1 MEQNVYRSELN
12 RVELTAEGKA
22 ALTDALMGEGTAPRR
37 ARRGYW
43 TRRGVAAALAAVL
56 LVGTAAAVTV
66 SLWDEYFGPLDPGQR
81 EVVEQ
86 LGKALPPAVTCNG
99 ATMTPLDAFGAEGV
113 LYLLLEVEAPA
124 GTVLPVLDEE
134 EAVYW
139 LSGGVEPDVRARLE
153 TSDGYETEDLSYS
166 LDVTCLE
173 DDDPTDNQIT
183 MAVNI
188 SADQDL
194 AGLTLQIPGLWKWDT
209 DNTFTPIFT
218 GEFAFPISEDLGKG
232 SAMTLDVDGVTTETA
247 WGPVTLKSLELS
259 SLGIRWSY
267 RIDEDTAQAVRQ
279 AEDEMRE
286 SEQSAVVVQS
296 EDGSETPV
304 ETSILVSPQM
314 TLVMKD
320 GTQVSISNG
329 FMEPEG
335 ELWTCSNAFKAPVD
349 LSQAAYLLWGDTKV
363 PLN

>member
-12 RVELTAEGKA
+12 RVELTAAGKA
-22 ALTDALMGEGTAPRR
+22 AMTDALMGEGTAPRR

-86 LGKALPPAVTCNG
+86 MGKTLPPAVTCNG

-139 LSGGVEPDVRARLE
+139 LSGGVEPDVRAKLE
-153 TSDGYETEDLSYS
+153 TSDGHETEDLSYS

-173 DDDPTDNQIT
+173 DDDPTDNQIM

-194 AGLTLQIPGLWKWDT
+194 AGLTLQIPGLWKWGT

-232 SAMTLDVDGVTTETA
+232 SAMTLDVDGVTTETP
-247 WGPVTLKSLELS
+247 WGPITLKTLELS
-259 SLGIRWSY
+259 PLGVRWTY
-267 RIDEDTAQAVRQ
+267 QIDGATAQAAEEAEQ
-279 AEDEMRE
+279 AADQEP
-286 SEQSAVVVQS
+286 SAVTAQG
-296 EDGSETPV
+296 EDGSALAVHV
-304 ETSILVSPQM
+304 EIIPSAPLSVV
-314 TLVMKD
+314 LKD
-320 GTQVSISNG
+320 GAEVTVTGAFFGEEEGLQV
-329 FMEPEG
+329 
-335 ELWTCSNAFKAPVD
+335 CSSAFETPVD
-349 LSQAAYLLWGDTKV
+349 LSQAAYLLWGDTKI

>member
-12 RVELTAEGKA
+12 RVELTAAGKT
-22 ALTDALMGEGTAPRR
+22 ALTDALMGEGTAPRT
-37 ARRGYW
+37 ARNRHW

-66 SLWDEYFGPLDPGQR
+66 SLWDEYFGPLDQGQR
-81 EVVEQ
+81 EVMEQ
-86 LGKALPPAVTCNG
+86 LGKTLPAAVTCSG

-139 LSGGVEPDVRARLE
+139 LSGGVEPDVRAKLE
-153 TSDGYETEDLSYS
+153 TSDGHETEDLSYS

-173 DDDPTDNQIT
+173 DDDPTDNQIV

-194 AGLTLQIPGLWKWDT
+194 AGLTLQIPGLWKWGP

-218 GEFAFPISEDLGKG
+218 GEFTFPISENLGKG
-232 SAMTLDVDGVTTETA
+232 SAMMLDVDGVTTETL
-247 WGPVTLKSLELS
+247 WGPITMDSLELS
-259 SLGIRWSY
+259 PLGARWTY
-267 RIDEDTAQAVRQ
+267 RVDEATARA
-279 AEDEMRE
+279 AEEAERKAAEE
-286 SEQSAVVVQS
+286 SSAVTVLD
-296 EDGSETPV
+296 EDGSATAVAV
-304 ETSILVSPQM
+304 EILPSAPLSVV
-314 TLVMKD
+314 LED
-320 GTQVSISNG
+320 GTEVPITGGFFTEEDGLQV
-329 FMEPEG
+329 
-335 ELWTCSNAFKAPVD
+335 CSGTFGAPVD
-349 LSQAAYLLWGDTKV
+349 LSRAAYLLWGDTRIS
-363 PLN
+363 LN